1 MLKNKF
7 YKTSLR
13 PAFTILLLATLFVSC
28 DFFKETDER
37 IPLARVDDNF
47 LYQEDIEGLVAPG
60 TPVNDS
66 LQIVSSFI
74 NRWATQQ
81 LLLDGAVRN
90 LSEDKQIDF
99 NKLVEQYKKDLYTKA
114 YLEALVRKSID
125 TAMTID
131 QAQKVYEA
139 NQETFKLNEEL
150 VKFRYITIP
159 QNAINEEDIK
169 NRFKRFDSN
178 DKRFLDSISVQFK
191 SYSLNDSVW
200 IKASQITEKIKVLN
214 SENKKEL
221 LKKSNLVQLK
231 DSLDLYLMQ
240 IEDVLFQND
249 LAPLEY
255 VKPTIK
261 QIVIN
266 KRKLELIKQLEKD
279 ITRDATKN
287 KQFEVYK

>member
-1 MLKNKF
+1 MRQF
-7 YKTSLR
+7 F
-13 PAFTILLLATLFVSC
+13 AILLLTSLLVSC
-28 DFFKETDER
+28 DFFKETDDR
-37 IPLARVDDNF
+37 VPVARVDGVY
-47 LYQEDIEGLVAPG
+47 LYQEDIEGLIAQG
-60 TPVNDS
+60 TTTNDS
-66 LQIVSSFI
+66 LQIINSFM

-81 LLLDGAVRN
+81 LLLDGAERN
-90 LSEDKQIDF
+90 LSEEKQTDF
-99 NKLVEQYKKDLYTKA
+99 NKLVDQYKKDLYTKA
-114 YLEALVRKSID
+114 YLEALVKKSMD
-125 TAMTID
+125 TSVSIA
-131 QAQKVYEA
+131 QAQAVYEA

-159 QNAINEEDIK
+159 KNAINEDDIK
-169 NRFKRFDSN
+169 KRFKRFDSE
-178 DKRFLDSISVQFK
+178 DKHFLDSISIQFK
-191 SYSLNDSVW
+191 SYSLNDSIW

-221 LKKSNLVQLK
+221 LKKSNFIQLK

-279 ITRDATKN
+279 ITKDAIKN

>member
-1 MLKNKF
+1 MRQLF
-7 YKTSLR
+7 V
-13 PAFTILLLATLFVSC
+13 ILLFASLVVSC
-28 DFFKETDER
+28 DFFKETDDR
-37 IPLARVDDNF
+37 IPVARVGESY
-47 LYQEDIEGLVAPG
+47 LYEEDIEGLIVEG
-60 TPVNDS
+60 TPANDS
-66 LQIVSSFI
+66 IQIITSFI

-81 LLLDGAVRN
+81 LLLEGAERN
-90 LSEDKQIDF
+90 LSEDKQTDF
-99 NKLVEQYKKDLYTKA
+99 NKLIKQYKNDLYTKA
-114 YLEALVRKSID
+114 YLEALVKKSID
-125 TAMTID
+125 TTMNAA
-131 QAQKVYEA
+131 QAQAVYEA

-159 QNAINEEDIK
+159 QNAINEDDIEK
-169 NRFKRFDSN
+169 RFKRFDDK

-191 SYSLNDSVW
+191 SYSLNDSIW

-221 LKKSNLVQLK
+221 LKKSNFIQLK

-240 IEDVLFQND
+240 IEDVLSQND

-279 ITRDATKN
+279 ITKDAIKN